1 MDSIRNIGNDS
12 MKYFAKLGLNSKVV
26 MVTHVG
32 DDDAPTEEKGIEYL
46 NLLHLHPFWA
56 ETFKDSSQ
64 RKHFAGRGYIYD
76 EDRDAFI
83 SPQPFPSWVL
93 DEETCQ
99 WNPPTPYPDDGRK
112 YKWDE
117 VTHWDAIP

>member
-1 MDSIRNIGNDS
+1 

-46 NLLHLHPFWA
+46 NRLHLHPFWA
-56 ETFKDSSQ
+56 ETFKDGSQ
-64 RKHFAGRGYIYD
+64 RKNFAGKGHIYD

-83 SPQPFPSWVL
+83 PRQPFSSWIL
-93 DEETCQ
+93 DEDTCQ
-99 WNPPTPYPDDGRK
+99 WNPPTPYPDDGNK
-112 YKWDE
+112 YRWNE
-117 VTHWDAIP
+117 EILGWS